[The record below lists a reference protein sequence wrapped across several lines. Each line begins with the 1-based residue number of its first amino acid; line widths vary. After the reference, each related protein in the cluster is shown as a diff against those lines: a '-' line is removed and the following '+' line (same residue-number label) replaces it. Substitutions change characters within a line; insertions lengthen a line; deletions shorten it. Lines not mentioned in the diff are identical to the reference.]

1 MSVGRGAVMVGREMR
16 IAMQSGRETSAG
28 GFDRELIAQ
37 WSERLCSLGER
48 WILPGDGAGVGEAEL
63 AGFADEMGN
72 RRPVDRP
79 LVARVWGVS
88 AGAMP
93 ADARDDERL
102 WWALHDATLG
112 VDEVYAEA
120 FLKRTLKA
128 RNSAG
133 REEAWL
139 LDCPVLARRAGTIEV
154 FTQSQLSAL
163 HAAWDLSVAR
173 GRGDLRVACLHA
185 CEWFIENLQP
195 DNATNHPWAAQVF
208 VMKAATCTGAEQ
220 QELRGSALMYAQTLL
235 HNCRVHL
242 GRPDRFS
249 AAVLVDAGR
258 ALLAELR

>member
-1 MSVGRGAVMVGREMR
+1 MKSERKMSA
-16 IAMQSGRETSAG
+16 S
-28 GFDRELIAQ
+28 GFDRELVAQ

-48 WILPGDGAGVGEAEL
+48 WIVLRDGAVAGEAEL

-79 LVARVWGVS
+79 LVARVWGVG
-88 AGAMP
+88 AGAAP
-93 ADARDDERL
+93 VGVRDDERL
-102 WWALHDATLG
+102 WWALHDETLS
-112 VDEVYAEA
+112 VDEVFAEA

-139 LDCPVLARRAGTIEV
+139 LDCPVLSRRAGTIEV

-163 HAAWDLSVAR
+163 HAAWGLSVAR
-173 GRGDLRVACLHA
+173 GREDLRLACLHA
-185 CEWFIENLQP
+185 CGWFIENLQP

-208 VMKAATCTGAEQ
+208 VMKAATCTGADQ
-220 QELRGSALMYAQTLL
+220 HELRGSALMYAQTLL

-258 ALLAELR
+258 ALRAEL

>member
-1 MSVGRGAVMVGREMR
+1 MVSGLSMR
-16 IAMQSGRETSAG
+16 AG
-28 GFDRELIAQ
+28 GFDRELVAQ

-48 WILPGDGAGVGEAEL
+48 WILPTDGVGVGEAEL

-79 LVARVWGVS
+79 LVAWVWGVD
-88 AGAMP
+88 AGAAP
-93 ADARDDERL
+93 AGVRDDERL
-102 WWALHDATLG
+102 WWALHDETLS
-112 VDEVYAEA
+112 VDEVFAEA
-120 FLKRTLKA
+120 FLSRTLKA

-163 HAAWDLSVAR
+163 HAAWAIAVRR
-173 GRGDLRVACLHA
+173 GREDLRAACLHA
-185 CEWFIENLQP
+185 CAWFIENLQP

-208 VMKAATCTGAEQ
+208 VMRAAMCATEEER
-220 QELRGSALMYAQTLL
+220 ELRGAALMYAQTLL

-258 ALLAELR
+258 ALRAELGLAQRG